1 MYFIL
6 LFQTHVVKEIDI
18 DHVNIS
24 VLNYKIIFY
33 QVPSSSEDTSMADKE
48 AILAT
53 LNIKAM
59 TFDDTFSALARS
71 MLSL

>member
-1 MYFIL
+1 MLGITCLYR
-6 LFQTHVVKEIDI
+6 DCGA
-18 DHVNIS
+18 
-24 VLNYKIIFY
+24 

-59 TFDDTFSALARS
+59 TFDDTFSALTKS
-71 MLSL
+71 TIDKEKDIVYI